1 MCLVSYPDYQ
11 NPAHIEKCT
20 KNNPDSWAD
29 NCVCS
34 NCENGYL
41 SKAEIQEAKCEMAE
55 IIKQFYIELPLD
67 AMEGYENAKSASK
80 LGDGSASIKRVCP
93 DAEGWLEECE
103 AYKNG
108 KVDMTVNE
116 YIDIIE
122 DVMSIEQRT
131 ADLYKEQPA
140 Y

>member
-55 IIKQFYIELPLD
+55 IIKQFYIELPSD
-67 AMEGYENAKSASK
+67 AMEGYENANSVSE
-80 LGDGSASIKRVCP
+80 LGYGFVSIKYVCS